1 MEQNRNNNAEFSHIS
16 EVLTRYLKSYHHK
29 SSDGIENISKLWQE
43 TVGDV
48 ISENTRPVAIKK
60 EQLLVH
66 VTSSS
71 WIQQLMF
78 LQHDIITKVNNALG
92 KEQIKKIKF
101 KIGSV

>member
-1 MEQNRNNNAEFSHIS
+1 MEQNSNKSEFFHIS
-16 EVLTRYLKSYHHK
+16 DVLARCLKSYRCE
-29 SSDGIENISKLWQE
+29 SSDDIGSICQLWSD
-43 TVGDV
+43 TVGDI
-48 ISENTRPVAIKK
+48 ISENTRPVALKK

-66 VTSSS
+66 VASSS

-78 LQHDIITKVNNALG
+78 LQHDIIAKVNKALG